1 MDLGLLSPDFGLLF
15 WMLLS
20 FLIVFGI
27 LAKFGFPVITKMV
40 DKRKTYI
47 EESLNAAQK
56 ANEQLAHIKEQS
68 DEIISSAKAEQVK
81 ILKDAAETRDR
92 IVAEARDQAKIA
104 GHKEM
109 EEIRKQIQA
118 EKEQAIRDI
127 RRQVAELSVDV
138 AEKVLRDSLKDPK
151 EQMSMID
158 RLVDE
163 ALVSKS

>member
-1 MDLGLLSPDFGLLF
+1 MNLLLPESGLLF

-20 FLIVFGI
+20 FGIVFFI

-40 DKRKTYI
+40 DERKNYI
-47 EESLNAAQK
+47 QDSLDAAHK
-56 ANEQLAHIKEQS
+56 ANEQLAKIKEKS
-68 DEIISSAKAEQVK
+68 DELLNSAKAEQVK
-81 ILKDAAETRDR
+81 ILKDAADTRDR
-92 IVAEARDQAKIA
+92 IVNEAREQAKVA
-104 GHKEM
+104 GAKEL

-138 AEKVLRDSLKDPK
+138 AEKVLRESLKGPK
-151 EQMSMID
+151 AQMSMID

-163 ALVSKS
+163 AMVSKS

>member
-1 MDLGLLSPDFGLLF
+1 MGLLQPESGLLF

-20 FLIVFGI
+20 FGIVFFI

-40 DKRKTYI
+40 DERKNYI
-47 EESLNAAQK
+47 QDSLDAAQK
-56 ANEQLAHIKEQS
+56 ANEQLASIKEQS
-68 DEIISSAKAEQVK
+68 EDILSSAKAEQVK
-81 ILKDAAETRDR
+81 ILKEAADTRDR
-92 IVAEARDQAKIA
+92 IVAEARDQAKVA
-104 GHKEM
+104 GAKEM
-109 EEIRKQIQA
+109 EDIRKQIQA

-163 ALVSKS
+163 AMVSKS

>member
-1 MDLGLLSPDFGLLF
+1 MLLLPESGLLF

-20 FLIVFGI
+20 FGIVFFI

-40 DKRKTYI
+40 DERKTYI
-47 EESLNAAQK
+47 EKSLDAAEK
-56 ANEQLAHIKEQS
+56 ANEQLASIKQKS
-68 DEIISSAKAEQVK
+68 DEILNSAKAEQVK
-81 ILKDAAETRDR
+81 ILKEAADTRDR
-92 IVAEARDQAKIA
+92 IVNEAREQAKVA
-104 GHKEM
+104 GVKEL
-109 EEIRKQIQA
+109 EDIRKQIQA
-118 EKEQAIRDI
+118 EKDQAIRGI
-127 RRQVAELSVDV
+127 RSQVAEISVGV

>member
-1 MDLGLLSPDFGLLF
+1 MGLLQPESGLLF

-20 FLIVFGI
+20 FGIVFFV

-40 DKRKTYI
+40 DERKNYI
-47 EESLNAAQK
+47 QDSLDAAQK
-56 ANEQLAHIKEQS
+56 ANEQLASIKEQS
-68 DEIISSAKAEQVK
+68 DAILASAKTEQVK
-81 ILKDAAETRDR
+81 ILKDAADTRDR
-92 IVAEARDQAKIA
+92 IISEAKGQAKIEGA
-104 GHKEM
+104 KEM

-138 AEKVLRDSLKDPK
+138 AEKVLRDSLKDSK
-151 EQMSMID
+151 AQMSMID

-163 ALVSKS
+163 AMVSKS

>member
-1 MDLGLLSPDFGLLF
+1 MGLLLPESGLLF

-20 FLIVFGI
+20 FGIVFFV

-40 DKRKTYI
+40 DERKNYI
-47 EESLNAAQK
+47 QDSLAAAQK
-56 ANEQLAHIKEQS
+56 ANEQLASIKEQS
-68 DEIISSAKAEQVK
+68 DAILASAKTEQVK
-81 ILKDAAETRDR
+81 ILKEAAETRDR
-92 IVAEARDQAKIA
+92 IVAEAREQAKVA
-104 GHKEM
+104 GAKEM
-109 EEIRKQIQA
+109 EDIRKQIQA
-118 EKEQAIRDI
+118 EKDQAIRDI

-163 ALVSKS
+163 AMVSKS